1 MDTEIIYVQEEMN
14 YIYSFHFLGQKLKE
28 LLFIS
33 VFQQMAVAARD
44 GWLYTVVEIP
54 MSLKA

>member
-1 MDTEIIYVQEEMN
+1 MYVQEEMD

-28 LLFIS
+28 LLSIS
-33 VFQQMAVAARD
+33 VFQQMALAARD